1 MQLKDFDNIN
11 SENDGFPSSKYQEY
25 LVLNDD
31 LFESK
36 LRELKNKEVI
46 ELYEYI
52 LKEAENDDS
61 IVDKDRLDEIIEL
74 MNKKTIIQHYNK
86 GTLSSLDSDY
96 LEENY
101 SNLEDTIKIMV
112 QRKRMSLGQRLMNF
126 LRK

>member
-1 MQLKDFDNIN
+1 MAN
-11 SENDGFPSSKYQEY
+11 SESEGFPSRKDVQEY
-25 LVLNDD
+25 LVLNDES
-31 LFESK
+31 FENK

-46 ELYEYI
+46 KLYQAI
-52 LKEAENDDS
+52 LKETENDDS

-101 SNLEDTIKIMV
+101 SNLEHTIKIMV
-112 QRKRMSLGQRLMNF
+112 QRKRMNLGQRLMNF